1 MNTIDKIKTLLGME
15 VKLEQM
21 KLADGQTVIEADMFE
36 AEKEVFVVTEDEQRI
51 PVPVG
56 EYEMEDGRILV
67 VTMEGVIAEIKEM
80 ETEEEEPAEV
90 EEVEAE
96 QAPATPAT
104 PAAPSAPKKT
114 IESVTKESYFSKEIE
129 ELKSLVTALSAQV
142 LELKEAK
149 AVELSV
155 EQAPK
160 PIVHNPENAKP
171 FETKIPK
178 SADLDPVKSSIYAM
192 LSK

>member
-67 VTMEGVIAEIKEM
+67 VAMEGVISEIKEM

-96 QAPATPAT
+96 QAPATPST
-104 PAAPSAPKKT
+104 PAAPKKT

-129 ELKSLVTALSAQV
+129 ELKSLVTALSEQV

-149 AVELSV
+149 EVELSV
-155 EQAPK
+155 EQTPK

-178 SADLDPVKSSIYAM
+178 SANLDPVKSSIYAM

>member
-36 AEKEVFVVTEDEQRI
+36 AEKEVFVVTDDEQRI

-67 VTMEGVIAEIKEM
+67 VTMEGVISEIKEM

-96 QAPATPAT
+96 AAPA
-104 PAAPSAPKKT
+104 APKKT

-129 ELKSLVTALSAQV
+129 DLKSLVTALSAQV

-149 AVELSV
+149 EVELSV
-155 EQAPK
+155 EQTPK

>member
-56 EYEMEDGRILV
+56 EYEMEDGRVLV
-67 VTMEGVIAEIKEM
+67 VAMEGVISEIKEM
-80 ETEEEEPAEV
+80 ATEEEEPAEV

-96 QAPATPAT
+96 EAPATPST
-104 PAAPSAPKKT
+104 PAAPKKT

-129 ELKSLVTALSAQV
+129 DLKSLVTALSAQV

-149 AVELSV
+149 EVELSV
-155 EQAPK
+155 EQTPK

-178 SADLDPVKSSIYAM
+178 SANLDPVKSSIYAM

>member
-67 VTMEGVIAEIKEM
+67 VAMEGVISEIKEM
-80 ETEEEEPAEV
+80 ATEEEEVAEV

-104 PAAPSAPKKT
+104 PAAPKKT

-149 AVELSV
+149 EVELSV
-155 EQAPK
+155 EPTPK

-178 SADLDPVKSSIYAM
+178 SANLDPVKSSIYAM

>member
-67 VTMEGVIAEIKEM
+67 VAMEGVISEIKEM
-80 ETEEEEPAEV
+80 ETETEEPAEV

-104 PAAPSAPKKT
+104 NAPKKT

-155 EQAPK
+155 EQTPK
-160 PIVHNPENAKP
+160 PIVHNPESAKP

>member
-67 VTMEGVIAEIKEM
+67 VAMEGVISEIKEM

-96 QAPATPAT
+96 QAPATPST
-104 PAAPSAPKKT
+104 PAAPKKT

-149 AVELSV
+149 EVELSV
-155 EQAPK
+155 EPTPK

>member
-67 VTMEGVIAEIKEM
+67 VAMEGVISEIKEM
-80 ETEEEEPAEV
+80 ATEEEAEV

-96 QAPATPAT
+96 EAPATPST
-104 PAAPSAPKKT
+104 PAAPKKT

-149 AVELSV
+149 EVELSV
-155 EQAPK
+155 EQTPK

-178 SADLDPVKSSIYAM
+178 SANLDPVKSSIYAM

>member
-67 VTMEGVIAEIKEM
+67 VAMEGVIAEIKEM
-80 ETEEEEPAEV
+80 ETEAEEPEEV

-96 QAPATPAT
+96 QAPAT

-129 ELKSLVTALSAQV
+129 DLKSLVTELSAQV

-155 EQAPK
+155 EQTPK

-178 SADLDPVKSSIYAM
+178 SANLDPVKSSIYAM

>member
-67 VTMEGVIAEIKEM
+67 VAMEGVISEIKEM
-80 ETEEEEPAEV
+80 ATEEEEPAEV

-96 QAPATPAT
+96 QAPAAPA
-104 PAAPSAPKKT
+104 APKKT

-155 EQAPK
+155 EQTPK

-178 SADLDPVKSSIYAM
+178 SANLDPVKSSIYAM

>member
-21 KLADGQTVIEADMFE
+21 KLADGQTLIEADMFE

-67 VTMEGVIAEIKEM
+67 VAMEGVISEIKEM
-80 ETEEEEPAEV
+80 ATEEEDPAEV

-96 QAPATPAT
+96 QAPATPST
-104 PAAPSAPKKT
+104 PAAPKKT

-155 EQAPK
+155 EQTPK

>member
-67 VTMEGVIAEIKEM
+67 VAMEGVISEIKEM
-80 ETEEEEPAEV
+80 ETEEEGPAEV

-96 QAPATPAT
+96 QAPATPAA
-104 PAAPSAPKKT
+104 PATNAPKKT

-129 ELKSLVTALSAQV
+129 ELKSLVTELSAQV

-149 AVELSV
+149 AVDLSV
-155 EQAPK
+155 EQTPK
-160 PIVHNPENAKP
+160 PIVHNPESAKP

-178 SADLDPVKSSIYAM
+178 SANLDPVKSSIYAM

>member
-15 VKLEQM
+15 VKLEQI

-67 VTMEGVIAEIKEM
+67 VAMEGVISEIKEM
-80 ETEEEEPAEV
+80 ATEEEEPAEV

-96 QAPATPAT
+96 QAPATPST
-104 PAAPSAPKKT
+104 PAAPKKT

-129 ELKSLVTALSAQV
+129 DLKSLVTALSAQV

-155 EQAPK
+155 EQTPK
-160 PIVHNPENAKP
+160 PIVHNPESAKP

-178 SADLDPVKSSIYAM
+178 SANLDPVKSSIYAM

>member
-36 AEKEVFVVTEDEQRI
+36 VEKEVFVVTEDEQRI

-56 EYEMEDGRILV
+56 EYEMEDGRVLV
-67 VTMEGVIAEIKEM
+67 VAMEGVISEIKEM

-96 QAPATPAT
+96 QAPATPAA
-104 PAAPSAPKKT
+104 PATNAPKKT

-129 ELKSLVTALSAQV
+129 ELKSLVTELSAQV

-155 EQAPK
+155 EQTPK

-178 SADLDPVKSSIYAM
+178 SANLDPVKSSIYAM

>member
-21 KLADGQTVIEADMFE
+21 KLADGQTLIEADMFE

-67 VTMEGVIAEIKEM
+67 VAMEGVISEIKEM
-80 ETEEEEPAEV
+80 ATEEEGPAEV

-96 QAPATPAT
+96 QAPATPST
-104 PAAPSAPKKT
+104 PAAPKKT

-129 ELKSLVTALSAQV
+129 ELKSLVTELSAQV

-155 EQAPK
+155 EQTPK

-178 SADLDPVKSSIYAM
+178 SANLDPVKSSIYAM